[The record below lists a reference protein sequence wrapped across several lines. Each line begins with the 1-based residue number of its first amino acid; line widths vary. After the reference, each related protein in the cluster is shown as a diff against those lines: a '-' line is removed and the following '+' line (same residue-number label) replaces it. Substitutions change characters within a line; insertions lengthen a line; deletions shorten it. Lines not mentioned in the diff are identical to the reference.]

1 VTLSPA
7 RIRFRSIYPKIFA
20 SFALVALSLSSC
32 GGSGGGVQP
41 QPFGS
46 DSNVVKNADSAVV
59 AEAAGNA
66 PQSGSV
72 TQSSNGDGAEA
83 APTTTDVAT
92 ATIGVDAS
100 TGELQWTVEVTD
112 TEATTTISVSSE
124 SDDVLGRSSP
134 PDSSYD
140 GIELFK
146 QEDGGGRLWVDVYTD
161 FDPVETVTTATV
173 MEPGPT
179 VDVQV
184 GQTVVYEGTSGP
196 GTLDGVQGN
205 FQCSNCVVQSQ
216 VRVIGGGTSDP
227 VVTSITGSFRFT
239 PSTSTSTATTYS
251 DDSDYLA
258 GGIWVYA
265 PDDAAGTEDYEFG
278 AFVDGSELFTPANL
292 AALTG
297 TAEYAG
303 EATGVYTDATE
314 DRNYFFDADVSLTAN
329 FDDADEEI
337 SGTISGFEVDGDPV
351 EGDPM
356 LMLETAG
363 IEITNFFTGDTSM
376 TFGGDEFAG
385 KWGGRFYGNGADPAD
400 HPGSVGGTFGGA
412 TEDDS
417 KAFLGVF
424 GADKQ

>member
-1 VTLSPA
+1 MV
-7 RIRFRSIYPKIFA
+7 
-20 SFALVALSLSSC
+20 
-32 GGSGGGVQP
+32 

-46 DSNVVKNADSAVV
+46 DSAILENADSAVV
-59 AEAAGNA
+59 AKAAGNA
-66 PQSGSV
+66 PSSGSV

-278 AFVDGSELFTPANL
+278 AFVDGNDPFTAANL
-292 AALTG
+292 DGLTG
-297 TAEYAG
+297 QAEYMGVEDA
-303 EATGVYTDATE
+303 AGVYTDSTT
-314 DRNYFFDADVSLTAN
+314 DRNSFFYADVALTAN
-329 FDDADEEI
+329 FDTD
-337 SGTISGFEVDGDPV
+337 TISGMISNFYDDTDDEPV
-351 EGDPM
+351 EGNPS
-356 LMLETAG
+356 LTLGTAD
-363 IEITNFFTGDTSM
+363 INTDANFFTGDTSM
-376 TFGGDEFAG
+376 TFDGDDFAG
-385 KWGGRFYGNGADPAD
+385 KWGGQFYRNGANATD
-400 HPGSVGGTFGGA
+400 HPGSVAGTFGGA
-412 TEDDS
+412 TADDT

-424 GADKQ
+424 GADRQ

>member
-1 VTLSPA
+1 MV
-7 RIRFRSIYPKIFA
+7 
-20 SFALVALSLSSC
+20 
-32 GGSGGGVQP
+32 

-46 DSNVVKNADSAVV
+46 DSAILENADSAVV
-59 AEAAGNA
+59 AKAAGNA
-66 PQSGSV
+66 PSSGSV

-161 FDPVETVTTATV
+161 FDPEVSV
-173 MEPGPT
+173 MTMES
-179 VDVQV
+179 
-184 GQTVVYEGTSGP
+184 GTERIVMLGDISRDFPILINGP
-196 GTLDGVQGN
+196 GTLNGIEGTFECRGFIGDRCNVN
-205 FQCSNCVVQSQ
+205 LLRTTFEVVE
-216 VRVIGGGTSDP
+216 IFGGGT
-227 VVTSITGSFRFT
+227 VFFI
-239 PSTSTSTATTYS
+239 PSRTTTTTYS

-278 AFVDGSELFTPANL
+278 AFVDGNDPFTAANL
-292 AALTG
+292 DGLTG
-297 TAEYAG
+297 QAEYMGVEDA
-303 EATGVYTDATE
+303 AGVYTDSTT
-314 DRNYFFDADVSLTAN
+314 DRNSFFYADVALTAN
-329 FDDADEEI
+329 FDTD
-337 SGTISGFEVDGDPV
+337 TISGMISNFYDDTDDEPV
-351 EGDPM
+351 EGNPS
-356 LMLETAG
+356 LTLGTAD
-363 IEITNFFTGDTSM
+363 INTDANFFTGDTSM
-376 TFGGDEFAG
+376 TFDGDDFAG
-385 KWGGRFYGNGADPAD
+385 KWGGQFYRNGANATD
-400 HPGSVGGTFGGA
+400 HPGSVAGTFGGA
-412 TEDDS
+412 TADDT

-424 GADKQ
+424 GADRQ